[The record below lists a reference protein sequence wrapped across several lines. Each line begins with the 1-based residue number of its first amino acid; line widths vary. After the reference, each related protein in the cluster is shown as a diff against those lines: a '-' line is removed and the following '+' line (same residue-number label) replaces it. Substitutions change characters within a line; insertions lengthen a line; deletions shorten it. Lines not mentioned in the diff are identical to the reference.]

1 MPSSRRPLAS
11 PCRGRIVLLLVPAL
25 LLLSSAAHSAEQ
37 LTRVLSVGKELVGET
52 MPLRH
57 GRRVYRIDG
66 LRPSAWYE
74 IPSSFSIRLVDDA
87 DDADWSSK
95 NRRLLNTEKI
105 IFKAEGSNPV
115 YVLVTVEPEGVV
127 AKPNVPER
135 ELTLFNIV
143 CDELMLGIPVF
154 AWWVGIAAILCIVL
168 ASLAP
173 LVLPLHK
180 LLNYEGSDLSE
191 ADAAKMS

>member
-1 MPSSRRPLAS
+1 V
-11 PCRGRIVLLLVPAL
+11 ILLVPAL
-25 LLLSSAAHSAEQ
+25 LLLSSAARSAEES
-37 LTRVLSVGKELVGET
+37 TRVLSVGKELVGET